1 MSLVESTARG
11 DSRAFEALAAEHAT
25 MIDYCVRAWLA
36 RAEKG
41 ELHQAALVSLW
52 RAARTFREGAGANF
66 ATHAR
71 RRIKADLR
79 RYVRELA
86 SDLAGGKDKRADA
99 RADHYDDPAFE
110 DVGAIDAFGA
120 SPASQEAV
128 AFRSEVA
135 VCVRAAV
142 RRLSGRAT
150 TLMEARWFTED
161 EPLSMAD
168 TAAAVGLQTREHA
181 RQVHGAA
188 AVALARDPSLR
199 ALARANGWP
208 LGRKYAD
215 PRDIHAKHKE
225 PLREPDADEVAA
237 MREKRAKG
245 LSPRAIGAEHGM
257 SYQRV
262 LAIVERAAA

>member
-36 RAEKG
+36 RAEKS

-71 RRIKADLR
+71 RRIRADLR

-86 SDLAGGKDKRADA
+86 SDLAGGKDKRADT

-110 DVGAIDAFGA
+110 DVGAIDAFAA

-150 TLMEARWFTED
+150 TIVAARWFTED

-168 TAAAVGLQTREHA
+168 TAAALGLRSREHA
-181 RQVHGAA
+181 QQVHGDAV
-188 AVALARDPSLR
+188 VALARDPSLR

-208 LGRKYAD
+208 IGRKYVD
-215 PRDIHAKHKE
+215 PRHAHVQAKKT
-225 PLREPDADEVAA
+225 PREPDADEVAA

-245 LSPRAIGAEHGM
+245 LSPQAIGAEHGL

-262 LAIVERAAA
+262 LAIVERRAA